1 MKHFKNILIKVNEK
15 TNPEADIAVLRGIEL
30 AKRTG
35 AKVTLFDVVEPLES
49 ILSSYTDIVSPIE
62 LTELIV
68 GQRFDQL
75 TEVAKIFQSKGVEI
89 SAQVSMGKNFIETV
103 KAVIINKNDL
113 LIKVANASEQNFDS
127 DDFHIMRKCPRPVWL
142 IKATQANKVNNILAA
157 VDLSMEQHAEGRA
170 QNRIIMDIATSLSQ
184 FEKAKLTILS
194 CWQLYG
200 EQALMHGAF
209 TRIAPEK
216 IEELLENEER
226 EYKESLNIL
235 VNEYAGSSIDQRLIK
250 GQPKALIPDYVN
262 NNGIDIVVMGTIGR
276 SGIPGLLIGNTS
288 EAVLQ
293 AIDSSVITIK
303 PADFL
308 SPIK

>member
-1 MKHFKNILIKVNEK
+1 
-15 TNPEADIAVLRGIEL
+15 
-30 AKRTG
+30 
-35 AKVTLFDVVEPLES
+35 
-49 ILSSYTDIVSPIE
+49 
-62 LTELIV
+62 
-68 GQRFDQL
+68 
-75 TEVAKIFQSKGVEI
+75 
-89 SAQVSMGKNFIETV
+89 MGKTFIETV

-113 LIKVANASEQNFDS
+113 LIKVANASAQNFDS
-127 DDFHIMRKCPRPVWL
+127 DDFHIMRKCPSPVWL
-142 IKATQANKVNNILAA
+142 IKATQADNVNNILAA

-200 EQALMHGAF
+200 EQALIHGAF

-216 IEELLENEER
+216 IEELLKNEER

-250 GQPKALIPDYVN
+250 GQPKTLIPDYVN
-262 NNGIDIVVMGTIGR
+262 HNAIDIVVMGTIGR

>member
-1 MKHFKNILIKVNEK
+1 MKRFKNILVKVNEK
-15 TNPEADIAVLRGIEL
+15 TNPEVDIAVLRGVEL
-30 AKRTG
+30 ARRMG
-35 AKVTLFDVVEPLES
+35 AKVTLFDVIEPLES
-49 ILSSYTDIVSPIE
+49 ILSSYTDIVSPVE

-68 GQRFDQL
+68 GQRLDQL
-75 TEVAKIFQSKGVEI
+75 TEVAQIFQSKGVEI
-89 SAQVSMGKNFIETV
+89 SAQVSMGKNFIEIV
-103 KAVIINKNDL
+103 KAVIVNKHDL

-142 IKATQANKVNNILAA
+142 IKATQVNKANKILAA
-157 VDLSMEQHAEGRA
+157 IDLSMEQHAEGRA

-184 FEKAKLTILS
+184 FEEAKLTILS

-200 EQALMHGAF
+200 EQALRHGAF
-209 TRIAPEK
+209 TRISPEK
-216 IEELLENEER
+216 IEELLKNEEH
-226 EYKESLNIL
+226 EYKESLKIL
-235 VNEYAGSSIDQRLIK
+235 VNEYADSSIDQRLIK
-250 GQPKALIPDYVN
+250 GQPKSLIPDYVN

-293 AIDSSVITIK
+293 KIDSSVITLK